1 MGIEYHLRF
10 AAPDPSA
17 VADVLRRHPA
27 AREVKPPGLQFEF
40 GSADDGWPEATAHAE
55 ADGAYF
61 CDHCGG
67 TGRALLDEVVARL
80 VSEFGAVTIEE
91 L

>member
-1 MGIEYHLRF
+1 MGIEYRLHCNAS
-10 AAPDPSA
+10 AAA
-17 VADVLRRHPA
+17 IADVLRRHPA
-27 AREVKPPGLQFEF
+27 AQETSSVDFHFEL
-40 GSADDGWPEATAHAE
+40 GKTSDGWPQATAHAE

-67 TGRALLDEVVARL
+67 EGRAIMGEVVARL
-80 VSEFGAVTIEE
+80 VSAFGAVTVKE

>member
-10 AAPDPSA
+10 TASDAID
-17 VADVLRRHPA
+17 VAEVLRRHPE
-27 AREVKPPGLQFEF
+27 AREIAPPSLRFEF
-40 GSADDGWPEATAHAE
+40 GSAGEGWPQATVQVEA
-55 ADGAYF
+55 GGVYF

-67 TGRALLDEVVARL
+67 SGRALLGEVVARL
-80 VSEFGAVTIEE
+80 VSAFGTVTVEE